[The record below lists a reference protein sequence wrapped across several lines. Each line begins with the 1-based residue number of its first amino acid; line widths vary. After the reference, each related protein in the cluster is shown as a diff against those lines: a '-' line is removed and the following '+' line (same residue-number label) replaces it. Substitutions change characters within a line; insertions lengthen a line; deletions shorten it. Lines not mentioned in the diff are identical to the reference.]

1 MNDGGAQPW
10 QNLEPSLN
18 VSNQH
23 VNLFSAGWAIHCGY
37 KSLPQEPLEML
48 EGVAPSQE
56 QLGDMFYGRVVPMKY
71 SLCLAIMSA
80 IPVLTWN
87 SRHRAKG
94 ANPGRVCCALRGN
107 TKR

>member
-1 MNDGGAQPW
+1 MNDGGAQPR

-48 EGVAPSQE
+48 EGVAPSQG
-56 QLGDMFYGRVVPMKY
+56 QLGDMFYGRVVRIKY
-71 SLCLAIMSA
+71 SYASPLC
-80 IPVLTWN
+80 PQY
-87 SRHRAKG
+87 
-94 ANPGRVCCALRGN
+94 PC
-107 TKR
+107 